1 MLKTILVAL
10 DGSDLAEH
18 VIQALHHL
26 PIQSST
32 QIVLAHV
39 VSTAGNSPE
48 VAADHPQADFEPI
61 PYRHIEKQ
69 LQAYQA
75 DLACAT
81 ELEIV
86 SGDPAEEIVRLANIH
101 QADLV
106 VIGTRGLTGL
116 SRILQGSVSNQV
128 VENSPCSVWVVKP
141 PLSGK
146 S

>member
-18 VIQALHHL
+18 VIQALNQL
-26 PIQSST
+26 PIQPST
-32 QIVLAHV
+32 RIVLAHV
-39 VSTAGNSPE
+39 VSTVGSSPD
-48 VAADHPQADFEPI
+48 VAADHPQADLEPI

-69 LQAYQA
+69 LQAHQSN
-75 DLACAT
+75 LAC
-81 ELEIV
+81 ESDLEIV

-116 SRILQGSVSNQV
+116 SRILQGSVSSQV

-141 PLSGK
+141 PVLAK
-146 S
+146 A